1 MPIISPSRHLCR
13 LRHSR
18 ISRLPIRRVVV
29 TLISRDSGVPRP
41 PSIRPPWS
49 RIWRG
54 WRPLFLIR
62 RGWRP
67 IILLCRSRRFRP
79 ITSSRPRRPSSS
91 TPFRTITITWTIS
104 IAPTWTGCSIAIASA
119 CLAIA
124 SALTVLTASSIPTG
138 CIRVDFVLYTVPLT
152 NDIFPS
158 IVVFINSSSVCA
170 ASSSRICWCSV
181 GRRLGSWIRSRIL
194 FRLVVTNGSGVVWL
208 RSIARLQST

>member
-29 TLISRDSGVPRP
+29 TLISRDIGVPRP
-41 PSIRPPWS
+41 PSIRPPRS

-67 IILLCRSRRFRP
+67 IILLCRRSRCRP

-91 TPFRTITITWTIS
+91 TPFRTITITRTVS
-104 IAPTWTGCSIAIASA
+104 IAITWTGCSIAIASA
-119 CLAIA
+119 CL
-124 SALTVLTASSIPTG
+124 LTVLTASSIPTG
-138 CIRVDFVLYTVPLT
+138 CIRVDFILYTVPLT
-152 NDIFPS
+152 NDICPS
-158 IVVFINSSSVCA
+158 IVVGINCSSVCA
-170 ASSSRICWCSV
+170 SGPSVCWRSV
-181 GRRLGSWIRSRIL
+181 GGRLGSWIRSRIL
-194 FRLVVTNGSGVVWL
+194 FRLVVTIGTGVVWL
-208 RSIARLQST
+208 RSIAGLQST

>member
-29 TLISRDSGVPRP
+29 TLISRDIGVPRP
-41 PSIRPPWS
+41 PSVRPPWS

-62 RGWRP
+62 HGWRP
-67 IILLCRSRRFRP
+67 IILLCRRSRCRP

-91 TPFRTITITWTIS
+91 TPFRTITITRTVS

-119 CLAIA
+119 CL
-124 SALTVLTASSIPTG
+124 LTVLTASSIPTG

-152 NDIFPS
+152 NNICPS
-158 IVVFINSSSVCA
+158 IVVGINCSSVCA
-170 ASSSRICWCSV
+170 ASSTSVCWRSV
-181 GRRLGSWIRSRIL
+181 GRRIGSWTRSRIL
-194 FRLVVTNGSGVVWL
+194 FRLVVTIGTGVVWL
-208 RSIARLQST
+208 RSIAGLQST